1 MRSTSR
7 LHELALLALLLPACQ
22 DAAESAP
29 IDAGTDATADVSESL
44 ATRVAVR
51 LSRCAGVESG
61 CHGSGAGGLT
71 LGTADDFAAVI
82 GVRSTER
89 PDLYRI
95 DPTSADRS
103 WLVLKLENATDAGV
117 ETAMPL
123 GSTGDPAFAAQL
135 RAWIDAGA
143 KADAP

>member
-1 MRSTSR
+1 MSSISR
-7 LHELALLALLLPACQ
+7 WFELLPLLLCACGSSPDATQ
-22 DAAESAP
+22 PIADAAVEA
-29 IDAGTDATADVSESL
+29 ATPSL
-44 ATRVAVR
+44 AMRVAVR

-61 CHGSGAGGLT
+61 CHGSGAGGMT
-71 LGTADDFAAVI
+71 LGTDHDFANVI

-89 PDLYRI
+89 PDLLRI

-103 WLVLKLENATDAGV
+103 WLVLKVENAKDAGV

-123 GSTGDPAFAAQL
+123 GSDGDPGFAADL

-143 KADAP
+143 PTDTN

>member
-7 LHELALLALLLPACQ
+7 LRELVLAALLLPACHE
-22 DAAESAP
+22 AAESSP
-29 IDAGTDATADVSESL
+29 SDAGPDVPADAPVSL

-61 CHGSGAGGLT
+61 CHGSGAGGMT
-71 LGTADDFAAVI
+71 LGTANDFAAVI

-89 PDLYRI
+89 PDLLRI
-95 DPTSADRS
+95 DPSSADRS

-123 GSTGDPAFAAQL
+123 GSAGDPAFAAEL
-135 RAWIDAGA
+135 REWIDAGA
-143 KADAP
+143 PTD

>member
-1 MRSTSR
+1 MSSTSR
-7 LHELALLALLLPACQ
+7 WSELAFALLLGACSPSSPDVAPP
-22 DAAESAP
+22 DAAVDAP
-29 IDAGTDATADVSESL
+29 TPNL
-44 ATRVAVR
+44 ATRVAIR

-71 LGTADDFAAVI
+71 LGTPNDFAHVI

-89 PDLYRI
+89 PDLLRI

-103 WLVLKLENATDAGV
+103 WLVLKVENASDAGV

-123 GSTGDPAFAAQL
+123 GSDGDPGFAADL

-143 KADAP
+143 PTDTN

>member
-1 MRSTSR
+1 MSSTSR
-7 LHELALLALLLPACQ
+7 WFELLPLLLCACASSSPDVALP
-22 DAAESAP
+22 DAAV
-29 IDAGTDATADVSESL
+29 DAATPSVAM
-44 ATRVAVR
+44 RVAVR

-71 LGTADDFAAVI
+71 LGTGDDFAHVI

-103 WLVLKLENATDAGV
+103 WLVLKVESATDAGV

-123 GSTGDPAFAAQL
+123 GTDGDPGFAADL
-135 RAWIDAGA
+135 RAWIDAGTPT
-143 KADAP
+143 DTN